1 MKHRE
6 NDPAVHELRDRPV
19 PPVKGAIID
28 RQDVRPHP
36 ERTNARSVPAMDEI
50 MDMGNWM

>member
-28 RQDVRPHP
+28 RQDIRSHP
-36 ERTNARSVPAMDEI
+36 ERTNARTAPSHDVSFDPE
-50 MDMGNWM
+50 NWM